1 MTQREFEER
10 IHKEINDSDY
20 EIIETV
26 YAFHPSVSETNGK
39 EEVATLFNMFGMRV
53 FRDMLPTAQKAKSL
67 ESEIRIT
74 KNYLADLEDRYEEL
88 KK

>member
-1 MTQREFEER
+1 MTQHEFEER

-26 YAFHPSVSETNGK
+26 YAFHPSISETNGK

-53 FRDMLPTAQKAKSL
+53 FRDMLPTAQRAKSL

-74 KNYLADLEDRYEEL
+74 KSYLADLENRYEEL